1 MTTKVSF
8 KHIYNLMIFLQT
20 MEIYNESHEKD
31 ISLDKLVNKTRW
43 KQSHVR
49 VILNFGNENTVTKKT
64 FFFSKGLL

>member
-31 ISLDKLVNKTRW
+31 ISLDKLVNKTR
-43 KQSHVR
+43 
-49 VILNFGNENTVTKKT
+49 
-64 FFFSKGLL
+64 